1 MFFLEISAVEKK
13 NLELLQKVMRIR
25 SSHLI
30 KKNYLNNVA
39 IEKESPKNLEQPLKE
54 APDIEIVQRNLEF
67 SKPNNE
73 INSSRPELPSRMC
86 SEKLDLSLFSTVIFF
101 WANDIFFFVS

>member
-30 KKNYLNNVA
+30 KKNYFINMAV
-39 IEKESPKNLEQPLKE
+39 EKESPKNLDQPLKE
-54 APDIEIVQRNLEF
+54 ATEIEIVQRKLEF
-67 SKPNNE
+67 VKPNNE
-73 INSSRPELPSRMC
+73 INSSRPELPTRMC
-86 SEKLDLSLFSTVIFF
+86 SEKLDLSIFSNVL
-101 WANDIFFFVS
+101 FFF